1 MLTYNL
7 SKSSPDPLYLALY
20 KCIRN
25 DIRAGILRSGARLPS
40 KRSFAQNLGISVLTV
55 ENAYAML
62 LDEGYIFSMPKKG
75 YYVSDLS
82 VMPQKKAKD
91 LDFETSSE
99 VAFANKD
106 IANLPKV
113 KSDLIADFCS
123 AETDLNDFPFKS
135 WSRILRKLLNEKRL
149 ELLSKIPTGG
159 ALALRQAIALHLR
172 DFHGMK
178 VDPMQIVIGSGTE
191 YLLGLIIQLLGFNLV
206 YASEDP
212 CYRRTDAIY
221 KNFNVHCIKI
231 AVDDNGLSY
240 KELSESSA
248 SVVHISP
255 SHQFPTGIV
264 MPVSR
269 RYELLSWVSAKDNR
283 YIIEDDYDSE
293 FRLQGRPLSTLQS
306 IDAEGKVIYVNT
318 FTKTLSS
325 SIRVAYMVL
334 PSSLISKFYEKFAG
348 YSSSVPSFEQY
359 TLAEFIKNGDFELHI
374 NRLRRLNEEKR
385 ELLLKFIDKSKL
397 KDCCEIKN
405 AHTGLHF
412 LLKLNST
419 LSDEETI
426 KKALANGIK
435 ISSLSQYSEHN
446 KEEFKGWFL
455 ISYASVPKDNIEKAV
470 LALEKAFTE

>member
-7 SKSSPDPLYLALY
+7 SKNSPDPLYLALY

-25 DIRAGILRSGARLPS
+25 DIRAGVLSSGFRLPS
-40 KRSFAQNLGISVLTV
+40 KRTFAQNLGISVLTV

-62 LDEGYIFSMPKKG
+62 ADEGYIFSVPKKG

-82 VMPQKKAKD
+82 VMPQKNATVPAVSGNSGMSSLNKAGI
-91 LDFETSSE
+91 EE
-99 VAFANKD
+99 VR
-106 IANLPKV
+106 
-113 KSDLIADFCS
+113 KSDLVADFCS
-123 AETDLNDFPFKS
+123 AETDPDDFPFKS

-149 ELLSKIPTGG
+149 SLLSKIPTGG
-159 ALALRQAIALHLR
+159 VISLRQAIAQHLR

-178 VDPMQIVIGSGTE
+178 VDPMQIVIGAGTE
-191 YLLGLIIQLLGFNLV
+191 YLLGQIISLLGFNLV

-221 KNFNVHCIKI
+221 KNFNVHSVKI
-231 AVDDNGLSY
+231 AVDDHGLSY
-240 KELSESSA
+240 KSLSESPA

-255 SHQFPTGIV
+255 SHQFPTGVV

-306 IDAEGKVIYVNT
+306 IDAEGRVIYMNT

-334 PSSLISKFYEKFAG
+334 PSSLLSRFYERFAG
-348 YSSSVPSFEQY
+348 YSSTVPSFEQY
-359 TLAEFIKNGDFELHI
+359 TLAEFIQRGDFELHI

-385 ELLLKFIDKSKL
+385 ELLLKLIDKSTL
-397 KDCCEIKN
+397 KGICEIKN

-412 LLKLNST
+412 LLKLNT
-419 LSDEETI
+419 GFSDEEGI
-426 KKALANGIK
+426 RRALANGVK
-435 ISSLSQYSEHN
+435 LSALSQYSE
-446 KEEFKGWFL
+446 KILDEYKGWFL
-455 ISYASVPKDNIEKAV
+455 ISYASVPKDHLEKAV
-470 LALEKAFTE
+470 RALEKAFT